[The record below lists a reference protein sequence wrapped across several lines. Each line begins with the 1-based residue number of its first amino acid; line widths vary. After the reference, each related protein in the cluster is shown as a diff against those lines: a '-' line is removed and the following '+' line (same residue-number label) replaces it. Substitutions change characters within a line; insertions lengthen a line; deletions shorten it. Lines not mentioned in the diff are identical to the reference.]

1 MPASQTI
8 SADCKRRFR
17 RIAVRVPTAAFI
29 GFAGRNPGATYE
41 GSIAP

>member
-17 RIAVRVPTAAFI
+17 RIAVLVPAVAFI
-29 GFAGRNPGATYE
+29 RFAGRNPGATYE
-41 GSIAP
+41 GAIEP